1 MDEGLILLIVGGV
14 LAASIVVAFGAS
26 RAGVPSL
33 VAFLGLGM
41 LLGSDGLGGID
52 FDDAELARKVGV
64 VALAAILFEGGLAT
78 SWRRLRE
85 VAIPATLLATV
96 GVVVTALLTGLA
108 AYALFD
114 LSWLQSVLLGAVV
127 SSTDAA
133 AVFATMRFTHIR
145 RRLARTLEAET
156 GGNDPMAIALT
167 IGLIDWIEKPDYG
180 IGDLSLLLLRQLGLG
195 LVIGVALGV
204 VATWAFARLPHSIG
218 AFAPVA
224 SVAAG
229 ALSFGIADVSGGS
242 GFLAVY
248 LVGLAVGSTPS
259 RFRRDLV
266 KFHEG
271 LAFVAQVVMFVVL
284 GLLVFPHDLG
294 AVALSGLALAALLV
308 FLIRPVAVG
317 VSTAW
322 SRFNARERAL
332 LGWAGLRGAVPIVL
346 GTIVLSE
353 HVEHGKT
360 IFNAVF
366 FVVVVSALVQ
376 GTTLEWVAEKLR
388 VGLPRAAGDRASA
401 GGGRAQL
408 PRSRRFRRCPR
419 PLDRR
424 LGRPR
429 ARPATICSGRGGRA
443 RRRDH
448 PAARQHGHR
457 ARRPPVRPRPPLD
470 ATRDRGRLLP
480 LAPPRVGGGKQ
491 LGARRQ
497 EGDQVGDL
505 LVAELE
511 LRHDAVRVPG
521 DDVGAGVL
529 DRLGRVL
536 LNRSAVRGLARSP
549 PGRPDRARP
558 SRSSRPA

>member
-1 MDEGLILLIVGGV
+1 M
-14 LAASIVVAFGAS
+14 
-26 RAGVPSL
+26 
-33 VAFLGLGM
+33 
-41 LLGSDGLGGID
+41 
-52 FDDAELARKVGV
+52 
-64 VALAAILFEGGLAT
+64 
-78 SWRRLRE
+78 
-85 VAIPATLLATV
+85 
-96 GVVVTALLTGLA
+96 
-108 AYALFD
+108 FD

-156 GGNDPMAIALT
+156 GGNDPMAVALT

-180 IGDLSLLLLRQLGLG
+180 FADLSLLLLRQLGLG
-195 LVIGVALGV
+195 LVIGVALGA

-259 RFRRDLV
+259 RFRRHLV
-266 KFHEG
+266 TFHEG

-284 GLLVFPHDLG
+284 GLLVFPRELG
-294 AVALSGLALAALLV
+294 PVALSGLALAALLV
-308 FLIRPVAVG
+308 LLIRPVAVG

-353 HVEHGKT
+353 HVENGKT

-366 FVVVVSALVQ
+366 FVVVRLGARPGNDPRMGCREAPGGLAR
-376 GTTLEWVAEKLR
+376 AED
-388 VGLPRAAGDRASA
+388 VRASA
-401 GGGRAQL
+401 RGGRAQL
-408 PRSRRFRRCPR
+408 PRPDRFRSRPR
-419 PLDRR
+419 PRDRR
-424 LGRPR
+424 VGRPR
-429 ARPATICSGRGGRA
+429 ARPATIGPGRGGRP

-448 PAARQHGHR
+448 SAARQHGHPSPATACSSSPPAR
-457 ARRPPVRPRPPLD
+457 CDPSSRTSSPAGAAASRRRKAARSRPSGTRPGRRPACR
-470 ATRDRGRLLP
+470 
-480 LAPPRVGGGKQ
+480 
-491 LGARRQ
+491 
-497 EGDQVGDL
+497 
-505 LVAELE
+505 
-511 LRHDAVRVPG
+511 
-521 DDVGAGVL
+521 
-529 DRLGRVL
+529 
-536 LNRSAVRGLARSP
+536 
-549 PGRPDRARP
+549 
-558 SRSSRPA
+558 

>member
-1 MDEGLILLIVGGV
+1 VDEGLILLIVGGV
-14 LAASIVVAFGAS
+14 LAASIVVAFSAA

-41 LLGSDGLGGID
+41 LLGSDGLGGIE

-96 GVVVTALLTGLA
+96 GVVVTALLTALA

-114 LSWLQSVLLGAVV
+114 LSWLESVLLGAVV

-133 AVFATMRFTHIR
+133 AVFATLRFTHIR

-167 IGLIDWIEKPDYG
+167 IGLIDWIEKPNYG

-195 LVIGVALGV
+195 LVIGVALGL

-224 SVAAG
+224 SIAAG
-229 ALSFGIADVSGGS
+229 ALSFGVADVSGGS

-259 RFRRDLV
+259 RFRRHLV
-266 KFHEG
+266 TFHEG

-284 GLLVFPHDLG
+284 GLLVFPRDLG
-294 AVALSGLALAALLV
+294 AVALSGLGLAALLV
-308 FLIRPVAVG
+308 LVIRPVAVW

-322 SRFNARERAL
+322 GWFNARERAL

-353 HVEHGKT
+353 HVDHGKT

-366 FVVVVSALVQ
+366 FVVVVSALAQ
-376 GTTLEWVAEKLR
+376 GTTLEWVAEKLGVVSLAPR
-388 VGLPRAAGDRASA
+388 AGAPPLEVDALGSLDLIDFDVAPDHAIAGAAVRELGLPRTALVAVVARGDETIPPRGSTVIQPGDRLFVLAPHSK
-401 GGGRAQL
+401 RPEL
-408 PRSRRFRRCPR
+408 EDVFSRW
-419 PLDRR
+419 
-424 LGRPR
+424 
-429 ARPATICSGRGGRA
+429 
-443 RRRDH
+443 RRR
-448 PAARQHGHR
+448 
-457 ARRPPVRPRPPLD
+457 V
-470 ATRDRGRLLP
+470 
-480 LAPPRVGGGKQ
+480 
-491 LGARRQ
+491 
-497 EGDQVGDL
+497 
-505 LVAELE
+505 
-511 LRHDAVRVPG
+511 
-521 DDVGAGVL
+521 
-529 DRLGRVL
+529 
-536 LNRSAVRGLARSP
+536 
-549 PGRPDRARP
+549 
-558 SRSSRPA
+558 